1 MTIEKD
7 ELLGLFFRLL
17 PAEYHDRATVIMSHL
32 DRTFFSYLKGI
43 SIVVVLYSAAITT
56 TMLAAGLPF
65 ALPIGITAG
74 LIQLVPIIGEF
85 AAIGIPI
92 TNCPAHRL
100 GNDGNRRFSGTHLLE
115 PLHE

>member
-74 LIQLVPIIGEF
+74 LIQLVRSSASSPQL
-85 AAIGIPI
+85 ASQL
-92 TNCPAHRL
+92 RL
-100 GNDGNRRFSGTHLLE
+100 PCSQAR
-115 PLHE
+115 